1 MGNGENWLVVG
12 IMSAL
17 TVALRALPLLLH
29 RSVLRSSWMTILN
42 RELPLCVMMILVTHS
57 LVGGHSTAP
66 LGAEVVALAVVAL
79 SYLRWRNALLSV
91 IVGLGGAS
99 AAHVVYPP
107 RDGFI
112 KSADCAAMRKSVCPT
127 KSARWCER
135 TVCSVRCY

>member
-1 MGNGENWLVVG
+1 MMGNGENWLVVG

-57 LVGGHSTAP
+57 LVGGHSTAR

-91 IVGLGGAS
+91 IVGLGAL
-99 AAHVVYPP
+99 ALLTW
-107 RDGFI
+107 FI
-112 KSADCAAMRKSVCPT
+112 HL
-127 KSARWCER
+127 E
-135 TVCSVRCY
+135 TVS